1 MTLIS
6 MKTAVSYVHLL
17 SGGITSNLGI
27 LPLILFIPKI
37 VKKLIERGQNISE
50 DIFMSTEKYRIKIRL
65 W

>member
-1 MTLIS
+1 

-37 VKKLIERGQNISE
+37 PKDYGDALRFG
-50 DIFMSTEKYRIKIRL
+50 
-65 W
+65 